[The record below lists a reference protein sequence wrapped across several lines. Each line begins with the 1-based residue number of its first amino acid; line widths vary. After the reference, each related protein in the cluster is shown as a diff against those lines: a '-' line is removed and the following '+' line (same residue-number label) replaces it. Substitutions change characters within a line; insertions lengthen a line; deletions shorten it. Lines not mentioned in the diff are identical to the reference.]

1 MSSFLAIAPYTDMRQ
16 IIKQHRVLD
25 KLNAK
30 LRLTKGKLPN
40 YGVGFE
46 EFFSWMIGPPN
57 ELINGAVSRSIFD
70 KRAIKAG
77 QVIQTLRRG
86 AVSND
91 VLIAPSVADISYMP
105 KPDPTGRAMINPTE
119 ALKPK
124 EYMTRKEKALLEN
137 IYNNAVLFDNDFY
150 FMHATQTFLWS
161 LNKVCY
167 LLPKGVWQMDAGN
180 VLDMP
185 TDPLKNCPQWCT
197 FIGLTYNHDMLSP
210 TVEENTMIGLGI
222 FYGPIKYAGTDLFL
236 ITLVVRPKHIGH
248 SPICL
253 YWVMDLSKPTMTE
266 ALEAC
271 DDMDFETTDGKFGV
285 RIKKDGGAPGGLNDA
300 FVDVINAI
308 LFVNTEHREQVEKK
322 ETFPKRQPRRN
333 LKSPFTLDP
342 RPNIVEYQVY
352 EEMHAVMTQQGSQSF
367 TERRSHIRKGHWH
380 GYWTGPRN
388 SDSRVYIT
396 KWVMPTFVRGS
407 KAVEAESTTNE
418 VIK

>member
-1 MSSFLAIAPYTDMRQ
+1 MSSFLAMAPYTDMRQ

-30 LRLTKGKLPN
+30 LRLTKGKLPS
-40 YGVGFE
+40 YGVGLE
-46 EFFSWMIGPPN
+46 EFYSWMIGPPN
-57 ELINGAVSRSIFD
+57 EIINGAVSKSIFD
-70 KRAIKAG
+70 SRVIKTS
-77 QVIQTLRRG
+77 QVVQVMRRG
-86 AVSND
+86 AVAND
-91 VLIAPSVADISYMP
+91 VLLDPSVGSTSYLP
-105 KPDPTGRAMINPTE
+105 KPDPAGRSILKPTE
-119 ALKPK
+119 VLKSK
-124 EYMTRKEKALLEN
+124 EYMTRKEKALLAN
-137 IYNNAVLFDNDFY
+137 IESNSELFGNDFY
-150 FMHATQTFLWS
+150 FMHANQTFLWS

-180 VLDMP
+180 LLDMP

-197 FIGLTYNHDMLSP
+197 FIGLTHNHDMLSP
-210 TVEENTMIGLGI
+210 IVEENTMIGLGI
-222 FYGPIKYAGTDLFL
+222 FYGPIKYADKDLFL
-236 ITLVVRPKHIGH
+236 ITLAVRPKHIGH
-248 SPICL
+248 TPICL
-253 YWVMDLSKPTMTE
+253 YWVMDLEKPSMIE

-271 DDMDFETTDGKFGV
+271 DDLDFEKSEGKFGV
-285 RIKKDGGAPGGLNDA
+285 RIKKDGGAPEGLNAA
-300 FVDVINAI
+300 FADVINAI

-322 ETFPKRQPRRN
+322 EPMFKRQPRRN
-333 LKSPFTLDP
+333 LKSPFILDP

-352 EEMHAVMTQQGSQSF
+352 EEMHTLITRQGSQSF

-418 VIK
+418 VVK